1 MPLPLRLS
9 VAPKSRRWGGRNVD
23 AGRSA
28 ASPQSG
34 RVSCGPHLFHSL
46 FYHVHGN
53 FSRAGALIDM
63 QRVRRCGRKA
73 A

>member
-1 MPLPLRLS
+1 MRGAPPLP
-9 VAPKSRRWGGRNVD
+9 RNP
-23 AGRSA
+23 A
-28 ASPQSG
+28 AFHAV
-34 RVSCGPHLFHSL
+34 RTFFHSL